1 MNKEEIIKQLKI
13 DEGFVPV
20 AKWDNKQYSYGY
32 GCRANGA
39 GAKITEKEASLLLRR
54 SVETACAQFEQI
66 FFGHRNKFNDVRENA
81 FVNMVFNMGPGK
93 KGHPE
98 CGGLQSF
105 VKTLALIVNNEV
117 VPWGQVANELRDSGW
132 YHQVGNRAVRIVN
145 EVKTGIKAGG

>member
-20 AKWDNKQYSYGY
+20 AKWDKKQFTYGY
-32 GCRANGA
+32 GCRAPRE
-39 GAKITEKEASLLLRR
+39 GAKITEKEAAVVLSKR
-54 SVETACAQFEQI
+54 VDEACEQFENI

-93 KGHPE
+93 KGRPE